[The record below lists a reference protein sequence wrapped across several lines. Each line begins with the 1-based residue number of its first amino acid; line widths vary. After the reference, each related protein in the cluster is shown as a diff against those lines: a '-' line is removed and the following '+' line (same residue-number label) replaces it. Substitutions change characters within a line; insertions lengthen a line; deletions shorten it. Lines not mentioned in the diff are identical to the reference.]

1 MEQRV
6 NVAGIS
12 IIASLALTMGK
23 LVAGTAM
30 NSASVLA
37 SGIHSGLDLLA
48 ALLAYFSVSQAKKPA
63 DEDHRYG
70 HGKYENV
77 AAMVEALLI
86 LLAVALIL
94 YRALPGVLQG
104 GAGVQFFDLGIA
116 VTGVAAL
123 ISFGVSAMLA
133 GTYRR
138 TMSEAFLAD
147 YKHLLVNGGT
157 SAVICLGMVA
167 VRHTGLTVI
176 DPVLAVAVSLVL
188 LKEGYSHL
196 KKSAGGIVDVSL
208 SREEEEAVRDVL
220 ASYGGRYVQYHAL
233 RTRRSGPDRY
243 VDLHLVV
250 PRDQVIYLTH
260 ELCDSIERGI
270 RERLPGVN
278 VLIHAEPCR
287 PVSGECSN
295 CGMDNT
301 LRGGKPGQS
310 DCTAKPEP

>member
-1 MEQRV
+1 MEQKV
-6 NVAGIS
+6 NIAGIS
-12 IIASLALTMGK
+12 IVTSLALTMGK

-48 ALLAYFSVSQAKKPA
+48 ALLAYFSVSQARKPA
-63 DEDHRYG
+63 DEEHRYG

-77 AAMVEALLI
+77 AAVAEAMFI

-94 YRALPGVLQG
+94 YRALPGIFRG
-104 GAGVQFFDLGIA
+104 GSGIQYFDLGIA

-123 ISFGVSAMLA
+123 VSLGISAMLA
-133 GTYRR
+133 GAYRR
-138 TMSEAFLAD
+138 TVSEAFLAD
-147 YKHLLVNGGT
+147 HRHLLVNGGT

-208 SREEEEAVRDVL
+208 SREEEEAVREVL
-220 ASYGGRYVQYHAL
+220 SSYGGRYVQYHAL

-250 PRDQVIYLTH
+250 PRDQVIYLAH
-260 ELCDSIERGI
+260 DLCDSIEKSVK
-270 RERLPGVN
+270 ERLPGVN
-278 VLIHAEPCR
+278 LLIHAEPCR

-295 CGMDNT
+295 CGIDNAR
-301 LRGGKPGQS
+301 RGSGPGQS
-310 DCTAKPEP
+310 GCTAKPGP